1 MGVTRLA
8 AAAVLAGLAGF
19 FAFLGSVII
28 SNVFAEYKDNANAVY
43 IAFGSSALAISALF
57 AAGALLA
64 LVPGKHPRGWEVL
77 AVIAAVASA
86 LPYAEAMGSTAYV
99 VNCALALLA
108 IASIV
113 TYLRTAPRV

>member
-1 MGVTRLA
+1 MGVGRLA
-8 AAAVLAGLAGF
+8 VAAVLGGIAGF

-28 SNVFAEYKDNANAVY
+28 SKVFAEYKDNADVVY
-43 IAFGSSALAISALF
+43 IAFGSTALAISALF
-57 AAGALLA
+57 ALGALLA
-64 LVPGKHPRGWEVL
+64 LVPEKHALGWGVL

-113 TYLRTAPRV
+113 TYLRTAPRG